1 MTEFETVSSNREHV
15 RLRHF
20 DGHEFEFGFHRPD
33 GSEWQEPHLVSHSEG
48 GGCMGTG
55 LAGLH
60 LEHARTWAAAI
71 HAGEASRAR

>member
-20 DGHEFEFGFHRPD
+20 DGHEFEFGFIRPD
-33 GSEWQEPHLVSHSEG
+33 GGEWDEPHLVSHIEG
-48 GGCMGTG
+48 GGGTGLG

-60 LEHARTWAAAI
+60 LAHARTWAAAI
-71 HAGEASRAR
+71 HAGEAQRAR